1 MLPLE
6 VLQMD
11 AAGDS
16 HCAQGRPSV
25 QDLAENN
32 ALPSLH
38 LLFTVSGDSQKLIG
52 ASDGCLSISGMR
64 FIFLGFEDQLH
75 QSVGMKG

>member
-11 AAGDS
+11 TAGDS
-16 HCAQGRPSV
+16 HCAQDRASV
-25 QDLAENN
+25 QDFAENK

-38 LLFTVSGDSQKLIG
+38 LLFAVGGDSHKLIA
-52 ASDGCLSISGMR
+52 ASDGCLSIEGMR
-64 FIFLGFEDQLH
+64 LIFLGFEDQLH
-75 QSVGMKG
+75 QSFGMKG